1 LFLPFFIGFGAG
13 QKFRLS
19 IDRHC
24 VDIEE
29 GMVNNLAFGEDV
41 QAVTE
46 ASGSRR
52 VILIG
57 HSMGGSVIPEA
68 ARLMPDRVVG
78 LIGIDTLEDIE
89 YPMTREE
96 LEKMI
101 APLEKDF
108 RIGSRQFVQEMISAN
123 TDPQLREW
131 ILADMSA
138 APPAVALSAIAEMMS
153 QYATG
158 EAVKYLMNSA
168 SPL

>member
-1 LFLPFFIGFGAG
+1 
-13 QKFRLS
+13 
-19 IDRHC
+19 
-24 VDIEE
+24 
-29 GMVNNLAFGEDV
+29 MVNNLAFGEDV